1 MSIGCAHPG
10 RTPAGPGNPP
20 AAGAEFWAR
29 AAGRGSVTHVNAP
42 GRAIAL
48 LGLLLASA
56 ACSKT
61 VLDPRDYAPGAM
73 IATPPVE
80 TPADGRGAT
89 VARIA
94 TGYLGAPYAWSGA
107 SPSGFDCSGLV
118 TYVYS
123 RVGITI
129 PHNAAQQF
137 RYGTPVPRDALA
149 PGDLVFF
156 DRLRHNGIYLGDGR
170 FVHATTPGGVK
181 IARLDDDWFR
191 QRWVGARRL

>member
-1 MSIGCAHPG
+1 LHACGQDARRAGQPARGG
-10 RTPAGPGNPP
+10 RRAWG
-20 AAGAEFWAR
+20 GAV
-29 AAGRGSVTHVNAP
+29 GRGSVTNVNAA

-73 IATPPVE
+73 GTTPVE
-80 TPADGRGAT
+80 TPAVERGAT

-94 TGYLGAPYAWSGA
+94 TAYLGAPYVWSGA

-156 DRLRHNGIYLGDGR
+156 DHLRHNGIYLGDGR

-191 QRWVGARRL
+191 RRWVGARRL

>member
-1 MSIGCAHPG
+1 VK
-10 RTPAGPGNPP
+10 RL
-20 AAGAEFWAR
+20 AR
-29 AAGRGSVTHVNAP
+29 AIT
-42 GRAIAL
+42 L
-48 LGLLLASA
+48 LGVLLAGT

-61 VLDPRDYAPGAM
+61 VLDPRDYQM
-73 IATPPVE
+73 PVE
-80 TPADGRGAT
+80 TPPGGKGAT
-89 VARIA
+89 IARIA
-94 TGYLGAPYAWSGA
+94 SSYLGA

-118 TYVYS
+118 SYVYG
-123 RVGITI
+123 RVGISI
-129 PHNAAQQF
+129 PHNAAQQYRF
-137 RYGTPVPRDALA
+137 GTPVSREQLI

>member
-1 MSIGCAHPG
+1 
-10 RTPAGPGNPP
+10 
-20 AAGAEFWAR
+20 
-29 AAGRGSVTHVNAP
+29 VNRLH
-42 GRAIAL
+42 RAITL
-48 LGLLLASA
+48 LALLLAGT

-61 VLDPRDYAPGAM
+61 VLDPRDYAM
-73 IATPPVE
+73 PVE
-80 TPADGRGAT
+80 TPTGGRGAT

-94 TGYLGAPYAWSGA
+94 TAYLGAPYAWSGS

-118 TYVYS
+118 SYVYG
-123 RVGITI
+123 RVGISI
-129 PHNAAQQF
+129 PHNAAQQYRF
-137 RYGTPVPRDALA
+137 GTPVSRGQLI

-156 DRLRHNGIYLGDGR
+156 DHLRHNGIYLGNGR

>member
-1 MSIGCAHPG
+1 MKRLS
-10 RTPAGPGNPP
+10 
-20 AAGAEFWAR
+20 
-29 AAGRGSVTHVNAP
+29 
-42 GRAIAL
+42 RAITLA
-48 LGLLLASA
+48 GVLLAGT

-61 VLDPRDYAPGAM
+61 VLDPRDYPM
-73 IATPPVE
+73 PVE
-80 TPADGRGAT
+80 TPSGGKGAT
-89 VARIA
+89 IARIA
-94 TGYLGAPYAWSGA
+94 SSYLGAPYVWSGS

-118 TYVYS
+118 SYVYG
-123 RVGITI
+123 RVGISI
-129 PHNAAQQF
+129 PHNAAQQYRF
-137 RYGTPVPRDALA
+137 GTPVSREQLI

>member
-1 MSIGCAHPG
+1 MKPD
-10 RTPAGPGNPP
+10 
-20 AAGAEFWAR
+20 
-29 AAGRGSVTHVNAP
+29 VTALS
-42 GRAIAL
+42 RAIP
-48 LGLLLASA
+48 LLAVLLAGA

-61 VLDPRDYAPGAM
+61 VLDPRDYAM
-73 IATPPVE
+73 PVQ
-80 TPADGRGAT
+80 TPATERGAI

-94 TGYLGAPYAWSGA
+94 TAYLGVPYVWSGS

-118 TYVYS
+118 AYVYS
-123 RVGITI
+123 RVGISI

-137 RYGTPVPRDALA
+137 RYGTPVARAELIA
-149 PGDLVFF
+149 GDLVFF

-170 FVHATTPGGVK
+170 FVHATPPGGVR